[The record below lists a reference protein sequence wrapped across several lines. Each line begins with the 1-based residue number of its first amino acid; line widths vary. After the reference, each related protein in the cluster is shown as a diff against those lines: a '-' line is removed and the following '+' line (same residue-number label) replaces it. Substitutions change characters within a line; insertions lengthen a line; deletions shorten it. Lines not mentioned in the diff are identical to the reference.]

1 MSEHTNLVVGAG
13 ISGAVLA
20 RCIAEKSGEKVLV
33 IDSKSHIGG
42 NCYDYK
48 DENGISIHKYGSH
61 IFHTNDVKV
70 WNFIT
75 QFTGFNTYMHR
86 VIALIDGIETTIP
99 FNLNTLYDVFPKSMA
114 DRFEE
119 KLLNNFEYNTKIPIL
134 ELKNSKDTDLNFLAN
149 YIYEKVFINYTIKQW
164 GLTPDKIDSAVT
176 ARVPVLISRDNRY
189 FQDRFQGIPL
199 CGYTNMIE
207 NMLRHS
213 KIEVLL
219 NTSFRELKD
228 LSFKRIF
235 YTGSIDEYFDYKL
248 GVLSYRS
255 VSFELEEFDR
265 EYYQNNSVVNYPNNY
280 DFTRIHEYKYYL
292 NETIKKTV
300 IAKEYSTDFKL
311 GVNERYYPILTPENL
326 ELYEN
331 YKNLSKNFD
340 NLYFL
345 GRLGDYK
352 YYDMDKAV
360 ARVIDCF
367 EKVFNVSLITK
378 KEC

>member
-99 FNLNTLYDVFPKSMA
+99 FNLNTLYDVFSKSMA

-311 GVNERYYPILTPENL
+311 GVNERYYPILTSENL

-360 ARVIDCF
+360 ARAIDCF

>member
-1 MSEHTNLVVGAG
+1 M
-13 ISGAVLA
+13 
-20 RCIAEKSGEKVLV
+20 
-33 IDSKSHIGG
+33 
-42 NCYDYK
+42 
-48 DENGISIHKYGSH
+48 
-61 IFHTNDVKV
+61 
-70 WNFIT
+70 
-75 QFTGFNTYMHR
+75 
-86 VIALIDGIETTIP
+86 
-99 FNLNTLYDVFPKSMA
+99 
-114 DRFEE
+114 
-119 KLLNNFEYNTKIPIL
+119 
-134 ELKNSKDTDLNFLAN
+134 
-149 YIYEKVFINYTIKQW
+149 
-164 GLTPDKIDSAVT
+164 TPDKIDSAVT

-331 YKNLSKNFD
+331 YKNHF
-340 NLYFL
+340 
-345 GRLGDYK
+345 
-352 YYDMDKAV
+352 
-360 ARVIDCF
+360 
-367 EKVFNVSLITK
+367 
-378 KEC
+378 

>member
-360 ARVIDCF
+360 ARAIDCF